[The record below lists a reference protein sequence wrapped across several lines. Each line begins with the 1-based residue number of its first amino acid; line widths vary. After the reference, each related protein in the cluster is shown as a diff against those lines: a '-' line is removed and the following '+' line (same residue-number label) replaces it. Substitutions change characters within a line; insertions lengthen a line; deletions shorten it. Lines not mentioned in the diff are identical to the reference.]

1 MRRGRLSVFLL
12 VITMIIAGLL
22 YIPDYLLDIESDL
35 LSGID
40 IPLLGLQRKYTDE
53 EAYNIILDALI
64 DLEDQVKLSSNLTSD
79 QVFDIRDRV
88 IQDHPEIF
96 YLDYEETTYWSNGKL
111 ELGYIDSK
119 EKIIEKRQKIEL
131 KSNYILSKIIE
142 PEMTEYQKEL
152 AIHDYIVLN
161 TRYDNENY
169 EKNTIPIS
177 SYNVDG
183 VLLEGVGVCE
193 GYALTF
199 KMLLEKVGIESV
211 VVLAPQINH
220 AWNIVK
226 IDGEHYHVDVTWNDP
241 VPDRQ
246 GRVLYTYFNLSD
258 RKMLQGQHRWDQNK
272 YPACTSEKYQIKY

>member
-96 YLDYEETTYWSNGKL
+96 YLDYEETTYWLNGKL

-241 VPDRQ
+241 VLDRQ